1 MKLLIFSDSLSLPRE
16 IPEVCKYNETWP
28 ERLRMSGHEVC
39 ISAIG
44 GATINDLLKQTFYF
58 KNSANFNAIIVQS
71 GIVDCAPRFVKKW
84 ELKVLQ
90 SIPYLG
96 SKILSLLNSNTVRRV
111 RKITYTKVSTF
122 EKALVRFELSFS
134 CPVFFIEIAPAT
146 KEYERQLPGVKKNI
160 DCYNQLI
167 QQHKHISLHNLPQE
181 GLMTDGH
188 HLNPLGHLFIAQQ
201 VLNCLNGTIN

>member
-1 MKLLIFSDSLSLPRE
+1 
-16 IPEVCKYNETWP
+16 
-28 ERLRMSGHEVC
+28 
-39 ISAIG
+39 
-44 GATINDLLKQTFYF
+44 
-58 KNSANFNAIIVQS
+58 
-71 GIVDCAPRFVKKW
+71 
-84 ELKVLQ
+84 
-90 SIPYLG
+90 
-96 SKILSLLNSNTVRRV
+96 
-111 RKITYTKVSTF
+111 
-122 EKALVRFELSFS
+122 
-134 CPVFFIEIAPAT
+134 VFFIEIAPAT